1 MDEQLDPKKTVEAT
15 IFMSAKALGISE
27 IASLAG
33 IASPGAV
40 EKMVRE
46 LVEEYRSRDT
56 ALEILEISGKY
67 MFSIK
72 SPYASKVSGLASG
85 PDLSK
90 GALRIL
96 AYISKNDGVMQSQ
109 LVKYFGSQTYDY
121 MKELV
126 ENEFVEAKKFKRSKK
141 ISTTPKFKEYFAA

>member
-1 MDEQLDPKKTVEAT
+1 MDEQLDPKKMIEAT
-15 IFMSAKALGISE
+15 IFMSAKALGIGE

-33 IASPGAV
+33 IASPGIV
-40 EKMVRE
+40 EKIVKE
-46 LVEEYRSRDT
+46 LVEDYRSRDT
-56 ALEILEISGKY
+56 SLEILEISGKY
-67 MFSIK
+67 MFSVK
-72 SPYASKVSGLASG
+72 SPYSSKVSGLAVG
-85 PDLSK
+85 PDLSH

-126 ENEFVEAKKFKRSKK
+126 EKEFVEAKKFKRSKK
-141 ISTTPKFKEYFAA
+141 INTTPKFREYFAA